1 MQVGMEGKDLT
12 TSTDHGRPFMEED
25 RRGSSWGIWKVS
37 GGTTP
42 HQLGQEDIPEVS
54 GMSFHLRIESREIVP
69 VNRDEPV
76 GLEVGL
82 PLVSDHFLK
91 NLPSGVDF
99 LMNPVESLIQSC
111 SGVS

>member
-12 TSTDHGRPFMEED
+12 TSTDRGFPFVKED
-25 RRGSSWGIWKVS
+25 RRWSSRGIWKVS

-54 GMSFHLRIESREIVP
+54 GVSFYLCIGGWEVVP

-76 GLEVGL
+76 GLEVGF
-82 PLVSDHFLK
+82 PLFLDI
-91 NLPSGVDF
+91 SFYYFSEGVRF
-99 LMNPVESLIQSC
+99 
-111 SGVS
+111 

>member
-1 MQVGMEGKDLT
+1 
-12 TSTDHGRPFMEED
+12 MEED
-25 RRGSSWGIWKVS
+25 RRRASRGIWKVS

-42 HQLGQEDIPEVS
+42 HQLGQEDVPEVS
-54 GMSFHLRIESREIVP
+54 GVSFDLCIGGREIVP
-69 VNRDEPV
+69 VNRYEPV

-91 NLPSGVDF
+91 NLPSGVGF
-99 LMNPVESLIQSC
+99 LIDPVESLVQSC

>member
-1 MQVGMEGKDLT
+1 
-12 TSTDHGRPFMEED
+12 MEEN
-25 RRGSSWGIWKVS
+25 RRWSSRGIWKVF

-42 HQLGQEDIPEVS
+42 HQLRQEDVPEVS
-54 GMSFHLRIESREIVP
+54 GVSLDLCVGGREIVP

-82 PLVSDHFLK
+82 PLVSNQFFE
-91 NLPSGVDF
+91 NLSSGVGF
-99 LMNPVESLIQSC
+99 LMDPVESLVQSC